1 MDLRNKQR
9 VAQEEEER
17 GNAVPDYCP
26 LTLIFGGIGIDA
38 AVKAITKVLGKRK
51 LSPAPVGETVKEE
64 NKELSPAPVGEI
76 GQKAKEDG
84 EWGICTCYS

>member
-9 VAQEEEER
+9 VAQEKEEK
-17 GNAVPDYCP
+17 GSAVLDYCP

-51 LSPAPVGETVKEE
+51 LSPAPVGETVKEG
-64 NKELSPAPVGEI
+64 NKELSPAPVGE
-76 GQKAKEDG
+76 KAKEDG